1 MPKRKKYTQKRPHT
15 FITDTLINSIGSS
28 NSTVR
33 ITDVI
38 PGLFLAIFPTGTK
51 TWYIRK
57 NCSGTRVQVR
67 IGKYSEG
74 YTIEQARKAAMQVN
88 NYVNLGTAIDV
99 PTMLTA
105 EDLRKLNPKGLPP
118 ACTFRD
124 MYSEWHSEIGTKT
137 LDAKYLD
144 RVNNQMQTH
153 VLPQLGDFDITEITA
168 MMIRDT
174 IKVVEKAGK
183 GNTAQRLIALCGRVF
198 RYGMTTDRV
207 KGDPT
212 ACLKGSFATPKSFHM
227 PSIPGNDKLRVGE
240 LIYKARHQGH
250 IHCRMLLLQAYTF
263 VRPGELRFMQWN
275 EIDFESNTWNIPAER
290 MKMDYPHIVPLS
302 RQVIEI
308 LEEIKKDGPG
318 KYVFTLLQPF
328 DRSRPS
334 NANAVR
340 DAIMKLG
347 YKTGEMSA
355 HGFRSI
361 ASTILNESG
370 KFNSDAIERQLSH
383 VPGNRVRAAYNYA
396 QHIEERKRMMQW
408 YADELDSYEQK
419 YAAYMAN
426 QKGLTVTDDSAE
438 INRKAI

>member
-212 ACLKGSFATPKSFHM
+212 ACLRGSFATPKSFHM

-240 LIYKARHQGH
+240 LIYKARQKGD
-250 IHCRMLLLQAYTF
+250 IHCLMLLMQAYTF

-290 MKMDYPHIVPLS
+290 MKMSMPHMVPLS
-302 RQVIEI
+302 KQVINI
-308 LEEIKKDGPG
+308 LNELKKDGTG
-318 KYVFTLLQPF
+318 KYVFTLLRPF
-328 DRSRPS
+328 DRNKPA
-334 NANAVR
+334 NANAVL
-340 DAIMKLG
+340 DAIKHLG
-347 YKTGEMSA
+347 FGKGEMSA

-426 QKGLTVTDDSAE
+426 QKGLKVTDGSAE

>member
-1 MPKRKKYTQKRPHT
+1 
-15 FITDTLINSIGSS
+15 
-28 NSTVR
+28 
-33 ITDVI
+33 
-38 PGLFLAIFPTGTK
+38 
-51 TWYIRK
+51 
-57 NCSGTRVQVR
+57 
-67 IGKYSEG
+67 
-74 YTIEQARKAAMQVN
+74 MQVN

-124 MYSEWHSEIGTKT
+124 MYSEWYSEIGIKT
-137 LDAKYLD
+137 LDEKYLA

-183 GNTAQRLIALCGRVF
+183 ANTAQRLIALCGRVF

-212 ACLKGSFATPKSFHM
+212 ACLKGSFATPKSSHM

-302 RQVIEI
+302 RQVVEI
-308 LEEIKKDGPG
+308 LEEIKKDGTG

-426 QKGLTVTDDSAE
+426 QKGLTVTDGSAE